1 MTVTDEKYRRLCL
14 ALMIFGVLVQLL
26 GAGIDAGLL
35 SGTGLQDST
44 FDRPRPELSDWPVHG
59 E

>member
-1 MTVTDEKYRRLCL
+1 MTVIEEKQHRLCL
-14 ALMIFGVLVQLL
+14 VLVLFSVLIQLL
-26 GAGIDAGLL
+26 AVGVDSGLL
-35 SGTGLQDST
+35 SSTKLPGST

>member
-1 MTVTDEKYRRLCL
+1 MTVIEEKHRRLCL
-14 ALMIFGVLVQLL
+14 ALMIFGVLIQLL
-26 GAGIDAGLL
+26 GVGVDSGLL

-44 FDRPRPELSDWPVHG
+44 FERPGPDLSDWPVHG